1 MRDVAN
7 CWTLFC
13 NELEHAMV
21 CNPDEPRN
29 AGRSNHAVRGLQTE
43 RSEDSQGSLVERVC
57 VFLERYANTHHG
69 DVKILR
75 AAGPISGGNPQN
87 G

>member
-1 MRDVAN
+1 
-7 CWTLFC
+7 
-13 NELEHAMV
+13 MV
-21 CNPDEPRN
+21 CNPDECRD
-29 AGRSNHAVRGLQTE
+29 AGRPNLTVQGFQIECSG
-43 RSEDSQGSLVERVC
+43 DSHGSLVERVC
-57 VFLERYANTHHG
+57 AFLERYASTHDG

>member
-13 NELEHAMV
+13 NELEHAMI
-21 CNPDEPRN
+21 CNPDEFRD
-29 AGRSNHAVRGLQTE
+29 AGRSNLTVQGLQIE
-43 RSEDSQGSLVERVC
+43 RGEDSQGSLVERVC
-57 VFLERYANTHHG
+57 AFLERYASTHDG
-69 DVKILR
+69 DVKFLR
-75 AAGPISGGNPQN
+75 AAGPISGGHVKN

>member
-7 CWTLFC
+7 CWTLSC

-21 CNPDEPRN
+21 RNPDELRD
-29 AGRSNHAVRGLQTE
+29 AGRPNPTVRGLQIE
-43 RSEDSQGSLVERVC
+43 RGENSQSSLVERVC
-57 VFLERYANTHHG
+57 AFLERYASTDDG
-69 DVKILR
+69 DVKFLG
-75 AAGPISGGNPQN
+75 AEGSISGGNSQN

>member
-1 MRDVAN
+1 M
-7 CWTLFC
+7 
-13 NELEHAMV
+13 
-21 CNPDEPRN
+21 
-29 AGRSNHAVRGLQTE
+29 S
-43 RSEDSQGSLVERVC
+43 SLVERVC
-57 VFLERYANTHHG
+57 AFLERYANTHDG